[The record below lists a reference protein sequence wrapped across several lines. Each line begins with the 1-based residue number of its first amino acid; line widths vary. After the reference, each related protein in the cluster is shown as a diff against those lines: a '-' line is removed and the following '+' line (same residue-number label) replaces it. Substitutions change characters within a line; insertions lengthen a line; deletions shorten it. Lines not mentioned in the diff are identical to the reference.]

1 MEKNKRKKW
10 KPNYLRIILFI
21 FIIVTI
27 SLIGIKITRNNIEMS
42 VEQEVSSQPSE
53 DFDIEDN
60 SVSIDET
67 IANEVE
73 PTIVEIEQ
81 PTETLKNNNNN
92 DINID
97 KPTNKVSSSNNK
109 YYIKVNYTMNV
120 VTIYEQNPNGD
131 YTVPVKAMICS
142 TGNATPKSGVY
153 STSQKMTW
161 GNLVGGVYGQ
171 YCTRIVNSILFH
183 SVPYL
188 TKYDKGSL
196 EYWEYDKLG
205 TTASAGCVRLTVEDA
220 KWIYDNCKTGTKV
233 EFYSD
238 NIPGPLGKPNAQKI
252 SSEESVRGW
261 DPTDLSEEN
270 PWRDYK
276 KEKTELQPNVDTVDE
291 SEENID
297 KLDTENEEIYIT
309 ENNVIINNDSQD
321 ELLNVSNENIDRLN
335 ENILIENISL

>member
-1 MEKNKRKKW
+1 MEKHKKKKW
-10 KPNYLRIILFI
+10 KPNYFRIILFI
-21 FIIVTI
+21 LIIVTI
-27 SLIGIKITRNNIEMS
+27 SLMGIKITKNDINTPL
-42 VEQEVSSQPSE
+42 EQEVSSQSSE
-53 DFDIEDN
+53 DFSIENN
-60 SVSIDET
+60 SIIIDET
-67 IANEVE
+67 VANVLE

-81 PTETLKNNNNN
+81 PIETTKNSNN
-92 DINID
+92 DSD
-97 KPTNKVSSSNNK
+97 TAKPTNKASLSNYK

-120 VTIYEQNPNGD
+120 VTIYEQDSNGD
-131 YTVPVKAMICS
+131 YTVPIKAMICS
-142 TGNATPKSGVY
+142 TGEATPKSGVY

-261 DPTDLSEEN
+261 DPTDASEEN
-270 PWRDYK
+270 PWRGYK
-276 KEKTELQPNVDTVDE
+276 KEETELQPNVDIVHE
-291 SEENID
+291 SEEDID

-321 ELLNVSNENIDRLN
+321 ELLNISNENIDRLN